1 MASQNKSK
9 SVLTFW
15 EMLFWSLAL
24 NEHLIRK
31 GYSEGLQVW
40 LVSKVGNEG
49 GWRRRRRRPM
59 RSQRSGRRRLG
70 RRGRR
75 REESSAKVDAW
86 RRGEGSGEREAGRAF
101 GCLSTHFINSLV

>member
-1 MASQNKSK
+1 
-9 SVLTFW
+9 
-15 EMLFWSLAL
+15 MLFWSLAL

-59 RSQRSGRRRLG
+59 RSQRRGRRRLG